1 MIKVL
6 VSDQAYQQL
15 KIDLA
20 ALNPWVHGKD
30 YVLLPLSQTTMGE
43 DIDVAFISRDV
54 TGKSTKSQ
62 TLASTQAFYDR
73 LLNSKRLKWVH
84 IHSAGADRPIYKEL
98 MKRGA
103 ALTTSYGANALVVAQ
118 TALAAI
124 LTLNRNMLSL
134 AASQRAH
141 EWTPLVSSEIKTLDL
156 EGQNAL
162 VVGRGPV
169 GSAISHYLTMMGV
182 HCEQIRF
189 RQEAEAGVSASTQL
203 STQLRTKLS
212 NRSSTTSNTT
222 SISREGVEA
231 SIENAANAGLVAAR
245 NFKSHHFTQ
254 ISSVLPKFQWLIL
267 ACPLTPQSKYLIDK
281 EMLSRLPRGAH
292 VINVAR
298 GEVVVEE
305 DLIKALQEGH
315 LGGAYLDVFNLEPLP
330 KESPLWGMK
339 NVIVTPHSAGH
350 SEGNEGRVQAQF
362 VKNLERFLS
371 NEPLLYLA
379 INEG

>member
-30 YVLLPLSQTTMGE
+30 YVLLPLSQTTLGE

-73 LLNSKRLKWVH
+73 LINSKRLKWVH

-189 RQEAEAGVSASTQL
+189 RQEAEAGVRASTQL
-203 STQLRTKLS
+203 SRG
-212 NRSSTTSNTT
+212 SSTTSKTI
-222 SISREGVEA
+222 SIIGEGVEA
-231 SIENAANAGLVAAR
+231 SIESAANTGLVAAR

-267 ACPLTPQSKYLIDK
+267 ACPLTPQSKFLIDK

-330 KESPLWGMK
+330 KESPLWNMK

-350 SEGNEGRVQAQF
+350 SEGNEGRVQVQF

-371 NEPLLYLA
+371 NEPLLHLA